1 MPLKRDGASLDD
13 TPRLETL
20 VRALA
25 ASVNVRLL
33 AALAAERRR
42 RGDDAWVF
50 LSDAAERLDEAPGT
64 VSAAVG
70 KLQIAGLVD
79 EKREKGRRYFRSR
92 VSDVELFLRK

>member
-1 MPLKRDGASLDD
+1 MALKRDGASFDD
-13 TPRLETL
+13 APRLEAL

-50 LSDAAERLDEAPGT
+50 LSDVAVRLGEAPGT

-70 KLQIAGLVD
+70 KLQVAGLVD

-92 VSDVELFLRK
+92 VSDVELLLKR

>member
-1 MPLKRDGASLDD
+1 MHRREVTGFGDA
-13 TPRLETL
+13 PRLEAL

-42 RGDDAWVF
+42 SGDDAWVF
-50 LSDAAERLDEAPGT
+50 LSDAAERLGEAPGT

-70 KLQIAGLVD
+70 KLQVAGLVD

-92 VSDVELFLRK
+92 VSDVEIVLKK